1 MGKSNRV
8 RTERAAFAASNVST
22 KKTNKNK
29 ASKGYSIAII
39 LVAVFVLVTIIA
51 SIITSSG
58 FLMRSA
64 KAMKSKNY
72 TITGSMFKYM
82 VMSGYDEFLNN
93 YSSYLSYFSLDTSKP
108 LANQTYGT
116 GNETAFLGSFEGT
129 WLDYFVEPAKA
140 QAEQILIY
148 CEEADARGIKLDDT
162 DKGYI
167 DDAIAVLEDEAKAAG
182 YKPNAYVSSLYGDGI
197 KIKDIRAMMELSS
210 LASKA
215 AEAVD
220 KEILDGIT
228 EDEINGKYDADPKK
242 YNVVEYSSYSIGV
255 SYKEVAKEVIEGY
268 DGKAELTDE
277 QKAAVLVEYK
287 KRIEEI
293 KEVKAMAFMNY
304 GDVESFMNAVLRDVA
319 DESFDDLYESEA
331 LVDADKLAENN
342 LTTVKN
348 AMINKVMEELNNP
361 EITGGE
367 PSDDTVE
374 NDGVITAYGVTVT
387 ANAAKAID
395 NIKTKLVDSV
405 ESAEELYGTQKQSY
419 SESGDFAKWAFE
431 DARRVGSMNTIY
443 SGDGSKDGEIKNESG
458 YFSADIYFIEKPQH
472 RDETY
477 SKDVAYMSFSTR
489 DAALAAIEAIKSGEK
504 LELSRFEA
512 IAKEKGA
519 MANGLFE
526 NYIEGQLTYNGFE
539 EWLYDDN
546 TIVGSYTQTP
556 LANATTS
563 ATEYAIFFYV
573 ENGDK
578 LWHIDVQN
586 DIFVDDYQA
595 YYKTLTEKYPVTTN
609 EKIIAKVDI

>member
-1 MGKSNRV
+1 
-8 RTERAAFAASNVST
+8 
-22 KKTNKNK
+22 
-29 ASKGYSIAII
+29 
-39 LVAVFVLVTIIA
+39 
-51 SIITSSG
+51 
-58 FLMRSA
+58 
-64 KAMKSKNY
+64 
-72 TITGSMFKYM
+72 
-82 VMSGYDEFLNN
+82 
-93 YSSYLSYFSLDTSKP
+93 
-108 LANQTYGT
+108 
-116 GNETAFLGSFEGT
+116 
-129 WLDYFVEPAKA
+129 
-140 QAEQILIY
+140 
-148 CEEADARGIKLDDT
+148 
-162 DKGYI
+162 
-167 DDAIAVLEDEAKAAG
+167 
-182 YKPNAYVSSLYGDGI
+182 
-197 KIKDIRAMMELSS
+197 
-210 LASKA
+210 
-215 AEAVD
+215 
-220 KEILDGIT
+220 
-228 EDEINGKYDADPKK
+228 
-242 YNVVEYSSYSIGV
+242 
-255 SYKEVAKEVIEGY
+255 
-268 DGKAELTDE
+268 
-277 QKAAVLVEYK
+277 
-287 KRIEEI
+287 
-293 KEVKAMAFMNY
+293 
-304 GDVESFMNAVLRDVA
+304 
-319 DESFDDLYESEA
+319 
-331 LVDADKLAENN
+331 
-342 LTTVKN
+342 
-348 AMINKVMEELNNP
+348 MINKVMEELNNP

-405 ESAEELYGTQKQSY
+405 KSAKELYGTQKQSY